1 MKVLIRNVFTD
12 WSYMYLWFW
21 AYLHDL
27 LNKMKNHER
36 VIFFRSPA
44 VVFDVSS
51 TFETSGWIKF
61 NRFQKGFY
69 RVNYPQNIWSRFS
82 TDLQADNTV
91 FRYLTKNQ
99 R

>member
-1 MKVLIRNVFTD
+1 
-12 WSYMYLWFW
+12 MYLPTGHTCICGFG
-21 AYLHDL
+21 AHLNDL

-36 VIFFRSPA
+36 VIFFRSPP

-91 FRYLTKNQ
+91 FRYLKKPKDEHEM
-99 R
+99 